1 MRLSVRTDEQTTSEI
16 VEDLLMKSMEKS
28 ESRNEAQEHMVK
40 KYSRAFDSMMSKLK
54 EDIEGILKLGH

>member
-1 MRLSVRTDEQTTSEI
+1 MRLSVQTDEKTTSEI

-40 KYSRAFDSMMSKLK
+40 KYSRAFDDMMTNLK
-54 EDIEGILKLGH
+54 KNIEEILK